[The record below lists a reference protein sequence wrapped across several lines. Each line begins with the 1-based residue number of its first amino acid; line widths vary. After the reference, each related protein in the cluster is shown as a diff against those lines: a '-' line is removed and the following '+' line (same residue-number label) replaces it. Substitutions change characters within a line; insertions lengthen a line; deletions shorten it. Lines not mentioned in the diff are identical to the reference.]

1 MRQILVQNVS
11 VTLLANATRV
21 YYKIHLVFLLQNA
34 TILLQNATVITKCDD
49 FITKYNSYYK
59 MRDSLQTATVHLGHN
74 YSRTVKPIIE
84 QGTFIYRFC
93 FYCTKIGLQILEH
106 LLKQTLSDPFNGRRL
121 SITQLKKVENLNPLM
136 PSGNKKVTQT

>member
-1 MRQILVQNVS
+1 MRQEFITKS
-11 VTLLANATRV
+11 IWFF
-21 YYKIHLVFLLQNA
+21 YYKMRRFYYKMQQLLQN
-34 TILLQNATVITKCDD
+34 DD

-93 FYCTKIGLQILEH
+93 LYCTKIGLQILEH
-106 LLKQTLSDPFNGRRL
+106 LLKQTLSDSFNGRGL

>member
-1 MRQILVQNVS
+1 MRQEFITKS
-11 VTLLANATRV
+11 IWFF
-21 YYKIHLVFLLQNA
+21 YYKMRRFYYKMQQLLQNV
-34 TILLQNATVITKCDD
+34 TILLRNTTVIT
-49 FITKYNSYYK
+49 

-106 LLKQTLSDPFNGRRL
+106 LLKQTLSDSFNGRGL

>member
-1 MRQILVQNVS
+1 MRQEFITKS
-11 VTLLANATRV
+11 IWFF
-21 YYKIHLVFLLQNA
+21 YYKMRRFYYKMQQLLQN
-34 TILLQNATVITKCDD
+34 DD

-74 YSRTVKPIIE
+74 YSKTVKPIIE

-106 LLKQTLSDPFNGRRL
+106 LLKQTLSDSFNGRGL